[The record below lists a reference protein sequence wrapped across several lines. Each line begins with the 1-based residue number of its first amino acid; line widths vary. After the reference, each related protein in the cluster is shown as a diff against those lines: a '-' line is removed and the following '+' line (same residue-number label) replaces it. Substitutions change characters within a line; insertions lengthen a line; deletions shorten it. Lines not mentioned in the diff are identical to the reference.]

1 MGSASL
7 FICSVQN
14 ILMAGKPVPADE
26 AEFRKSF
33 GKLKERLDSLRNEI
47 RRRRNK
53 NVLWKF

>member
-1 MGSASL
+1 MEENSPPAERKDS
-7 FICSVQN
+7 
-14 ILMAGKPVPADE
+14 KRTPADE

-33 GKLKERLDSLRNEI
+33 RKAKKKLQSIRSEI